1 MTCPSWI
8 VTIVDFDDFRPT
20 QFLDFFLF
28 FPMYSYIFFEIMDD
42 IIYIYSS
49 CWAHRFMP
57 QHFGEQLAT
66 DNKNTEAWKQMKNS

>member
-42 IIYIYSS
+42 IIYI
-49 CWAHRFMP
+49 F
-57 QHFGEQLAT
+57 QLLGSQVHAPALWRAAG
-66 DNKNTEAWKQMKNS
+66 N